1 MSSEKAFPEIFTDRD
16 QYGNYDVYSCGG
28 MSLRD
33 YFAGQ
38 SLAGQ
43 ISGMMRTEYEQIDVR
58 KIAENAYQDAD
69 AMLKER
75 EAKNNGG

>member
-1 MSSEKAFPEIFTDRD
+1 
-16 QYGNYDVYSCGG
+16 

-75 EAKNNGG
+75 ETKNNG